1 MIESFVMLIAVLF
14 IQEAIKGLV
23 REFNVPKNEDSNKVK
38 YQFQWLYANDGN
50 ICLDILPNQW
60 SPIYDVAAIL
70 TSIQQIFITGFKVFH
85 ISSFGLFCNPKALQP
100 SLPAPKKEAL
110 QPSMRTHD
118 SKAHPP

>member
-70 TSIQQIFITGFKVFH
+70 TSIQPIFITRFKVFL
-85 ISSFGLFCNPKALQP
+85 SSFGLFCIPKTLQP